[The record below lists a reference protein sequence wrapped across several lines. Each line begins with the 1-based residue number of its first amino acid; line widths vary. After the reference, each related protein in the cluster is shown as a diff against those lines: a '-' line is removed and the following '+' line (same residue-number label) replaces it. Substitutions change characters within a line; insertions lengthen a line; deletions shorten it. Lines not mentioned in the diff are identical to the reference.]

1 MKKYLLFILAFL
13 CLSFPAQAAEG
24 IDVNIRGNGT
34 EITVSGTVFT
44 SYDVKAKGNSKNETF
59 FEETLQNQQSYQN
72 KGISRILLFPSQC
85 HQSTILVQHG

>member
-34 EITVSGTVFT
+34 EITVSGTAASDSKVSVF
-44 SYDVKAKGNSKNETF
+44 VSKRLR
-59 FEETLQNQQSYQN
+59 LQN
-72 KGISRILLFPSQC
+72 IRM
-85 HQSTILVQHG
+85 

>member
-34 EITVSGTVFT
+34 EITVSGTAASDSKVSVFVSKT
-44 SYDVKAKGNSKNETF
+44 VKAAEYKDVVFADEV
-59 FEETLQNQQSYQN
+59 
-72 KGISRILLFPSQC
+72 IC
-85 HQSTILVQHG
+85 D

>member
-34 EITVSGTVFT
+34 EITVSGTAASDSKVSVFVSKT
-44 SYDVKAKGNSKNETF
+44 VKATEYKCS
-59 FEETLQNQQSYQN
+59 
-72 KGISRILLFPSQC
+72 ICR
-85 HQSTILVQHG
+85 